1 MILDRN
7 EYISGG
13 NITAGKN
20 FATSSAPTSL
30 PAQVQQAT
38 YVAPTYTPPPAFVAP
53 TYTAPEKY
61 TAPEYDENRITDL
74 TQTQAAGTVRGL
86 RSAMQKISGSRFD
99 NPNVKRM
106 TLRDALSGYG
116 QGLQSAMSK
125 ASESARGL
133 YNTEYGVKS
142 EEGKINYNTAV
153 QASQNKYQGELQGQL
168 AQYQGALQGAQTQ
181 YQGALQ
187 GSQAQFA
194 AEQNRYNTEYQTLW
208 NDFNAQQNRALEQ
221 QKIDIAA
228 QDSATK
234 AASSAVLRP
243 PKGLDAYGNARWYK
257 EHGIV

>member
-38 YVAPTYTPPPAFVAP
+38 YVAPTYTPPTP
-53 TYTAPEKY
+53 YTAPQ
-61 TAPEYDENRITDL
+61 YDENRITDL

-86 RSAMQKISGSRFD
+86 RSAVQKIAGSRFD

-106 TLRDALSGYG
+106 TLRDALAGYG

-133 YNTEYGVKS
+133 YNTEYGMKAD
-142 EEGKINYNTAV
+142 ELKTNYGTAV
-153 QASQNKYQGELQGQL
+153 QASQ
-168 AQYQGALQGAQTQ
+168 AQYQGALQA
-181 YQGALQ
+181 
-187 GSQAQFA
+187 SQAQFA

-208 NDFNAQQNRALEQ
+208 NNFNAEQSRGLEQ
-221 QKIDIAA
+221 QKVNIAQQEA
-228 QDSATK
+228 DAKS
-234 AASSAVLRP
+234 AASAAKGGYGIDRP
-243 PKGLDAYGNARWYK
+243 PQGLDAYGNARWYAN
-257 EHGIV
+257 HPGVYTPHRIMGGGGG